1 MVVWGGTE
9 KYHLSLSSTWK
20 AIPISRP
27 THTFFLGKLRIHY
40 LISPNLFFIAEKR
53 DLYYF
58 LTCEK
63 RELDHSLLLAR
74 NTYNRTFLP
83 FVFKTIEKNR
93 QAKVHVDCKEGRKR
107 MTCPT
112 GLWGSRASFE
122 TLSRKIL
129 FWDWS
134 KSIGGG
140 GGGWA
145 GAERGWGMRF
155 WALCEGWV
163 VQFSATLRG
172 WVTLFFTNY

>member
-1 MVVWGGTE
+1 MSQRFSLAVVVWGGTE

-27 THTFFLGKLRIHY
+27 THTFFLGKLRIHC

-83 FVFKTIEKNR
+83 FVIKTIEKKKTSESTRRLQGRPEAHDIPYGLLRLARFVWNSLTENFVLQSKVQVKHYKTTPPGFYWT
-93 QAKVHVDCKEGRKR
+93 QAPSVNFLVSSLFLWKR
-107 MTCPT
+107 
-112 GLWGSRASFE
+112 
-122 TLSRKIL
+122 
-129 FWDWS
+129 
-134 KSIGGG
+134 
-140 GGGWA
+140 
-145 GAERGWGMRF
+145 
-155 WALCEGWV
+155 
-163 VQFSATLRG
+163 
-172 WVTLFFTNY
+172 